1 VVVDEGMLCSSPLA
15 EHPLPRDWYKSLVP
29 PEACPEAC
37 TEVCPEA
44 CPESPEGSN
53 AWFRQ
58 MEGVMTNMAL
68 NTVNHYGT
76 AGSYYSPDFGNH
88 FEAYNGT
95 SAKPLLISE
104 YGVDAY
110 QSFAFATSD
119 TCDGKIPWDSAA
131 TTCHVMG
138 ENDASRTSQVSRPAT
153 PRDKGCNRI
162 CAACDHTCA
171 ACNRM

>member
-15 EHPLPRDWYKSLVP
+15 EHPLPPDWYVLMGKERS
-29 PEACPEAC
+29 E
-37 TEVCPEA
+37 
-44 CPESPEGSN
+44 EGSN
-53 AWFRQ
+53 AWFNQ
-58 MEGVMTNMAL
+58 TDGVMKYMAL

-76 AGSYYSPDFGNH
+76 QGSYYSPDFGNY

-110 QSFAFATSD
+110 QSFALATSD
-119 TCDGKIPWDSAA
+119 ICDGKIPWDSSAP
-131 TTCHVMG
+131 TCHVMG

-162 CAACDHTCA
+162 RAACDHMCA

>member
-1 VVVDEGMLCSSPLA
+1 MLCSSPLA
-15 EHPLPRDWYKSLVP
+15 EHPLPPDWYVLMGKERS
-29 PEACPEAC
+29 E
-37 TEVCPEA
+37 
-44 CPESPEGSN
+44 EGSN
-53 AWFRQ
+53 AWFNQ
-58 MEGVMTNMAL
+58 TDGVMKYMAL

-76 AGSYYSPDFGNH
+76 QGSYYSPDFGNY

-110 QSFAFATSD
+110 QSSTNAPSE
-119 TCDGKIPWDSAA
+119 TCNPPP
-131 TTCHVMG
+131 CLVMG

-162 CAACDHTCA
+162 RAACDHMCA